1 MCLLFFTT
9 DNKVVQKMIDS
20 FIDGIK
26 IILEKDFERKKD
38 RYMTLVESQHPTVL
52 WIGCSDSRVNA
63 ERITHCRAGE
73 LFTHRNIGNIVPTHE
88 CNFAPDLEDAVR
100 HLKVKAIVICGH
112 SDCGALKAL
121 DADMAGD
128 AYIPMWINNAREA
141 QVRVDARLG
150 KAASTPE
157 ERAERKREIE
167 IENIRL
173 QMEHLRTYPLVTD
186 AERSGAL
193 EVHGLYY
200 DLNTGVLSKIA

>member
-1 MCLLFFTT
+1 
-9 DNKVVQKMIDS
+9 
-20 FIDGIK
+20 
-26 IILEKDFERKKD
+26 
-38 RYMTLVESQHPTVL
+38 MTLVESQHPTVL

-73 LFTHRNIGNIVPTHE
+73 LFTHRNIGNIVPTHDW
-88 CNFAPDLEDAVR
+88 NFATVLEYAVR
-100 HLKVKAIVICGH
+100 HLKVKDIVICGH

-121 DADMAGD
+121 DADMTGD

-141 QVRVDARLG
+141 QVRVDARRG
-150 KAASTPE
+150 KPATTPE
-157 ERAERKREIE
+157 EKAARKKEIE

-173 QMEHLRTYPLVTD
+173 QMEHLRTYPLVTE
-186 AERSGAL
+186 AEKNGKL